1 MTAHL
6 PIRVSSS
13 ASESEKQSFAD
24 DLGKQQTV
32 CWEGLE
38 SVLGSQL

>member
-24 DLGKQQTV
+24 DLASSRQCAGKD
-32 CWEGLE
+32 
-38 SVLGSQL
+38 